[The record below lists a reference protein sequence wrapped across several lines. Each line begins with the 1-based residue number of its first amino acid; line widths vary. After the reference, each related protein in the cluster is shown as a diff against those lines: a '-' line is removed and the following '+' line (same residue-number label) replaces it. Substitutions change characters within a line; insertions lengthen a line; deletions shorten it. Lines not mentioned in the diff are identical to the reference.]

1 MDRLTWYQP
10 GESLE
15 DLLCQAGHVGI
26 YEGDLKHTSF
36 EQGTAS
42 LTLHRI
48 IWADSTDPK
57 VWRGLNN
64 FSRTMASTV
73 SVVACIFYYM

>member
-10 GESLE
+10 GEYME
-15 DLLCQAGHVGI
+15 DIIIQSGHVGI
-26 YEGDLKHTSF
+26 YDGDVKQTAY

-48 IWADSTDPK
+48 IWADSNDPDH
-57 VWRGLNN
+57 RL
-64 FSRTMASTV
+64 
-73 SVVACIFYYM
+73 